1 MGLLKKDNSV
11 SKKASTLKILT
22 IAKNTTGIYYSQSHL
37 ENIENLEQFSSLD
50 VSTRELFT

>member
-22 IAKNTTGIYYSQSHL
+22 IAKNTTGI
-37 ENIENLEQFSSLD
+37 
-50 VSTRELFT
+50 LFTKPFRKYRKS